1 MTRITEK
8 CELKSSATCPPL
20 HHPLDLPTQIVPCVV
35 AGFLHIRNKKR
46 LQDLTK
52 LVDTVL

>member
-8 CELKSSATCPPL
+8 CELKSSATGPPL

-52 LVDTVL
+52 LVDTV